1 MPAEVAIIHGW
12 SDTSKSFHDLR
23 DFLSRNGYAV
33 RQIWLGDYVSMDDD
47 VRVPDVAKRM
57 QSVIGELIAQG
68 DLTVPFDLIV
78 HSTGGLVARE
88 WVATFY
94 PDGAGCPAKR
104 IIMLAPANFGSRL
117 AALGKSM
124 IGRIAKGWNNWFQT
138 GQEMLRG
145 LELASPYQWRLATRD
160 LVDPGGAGGPGPYG
174 EGKIWPFVIAGTAGY
189 SGGLR
194 EIVNEPGSDGTVRPA
209 AANLNAVGMTIDFS
223 TDARV
228 PAISQWGSRVAARR
242 LPMAVLPDRDHGS
255 IVRPDHSSSA
265 EPEVQRRLGRLI
277 LQALAC
283 DSDGRYGEIAEEWYR
298 LSEDTHERR
307 KLLPEGSGER
317 GDLHQY
323 MQFVVRA
330 RDDHGQPVD
339 DYFLEFFSPRMKGD
353 KDVLYFHKNVLEHVH
368 TNSVSPSLRCL
379 FVDRTDLV
387 ENFYRLARTPDRQT
401 LALSVSAAQLGRNVR
416 YFDKTHEGARGQVVI
431 HALEA
436 AARDDLE
443 ARVRRNS
450 THLIDMILP
459 RQPVD
464 KVFKLAR

>member
-23 DFLSRNGYAV
+23 DFLGRNGYEV
-33 RQIWLGDYVSMDDD
+33 RQIWRGDYVSKDDD

-57 QSVIGELIAQG
+57 QGVIQELIAQRQ
-68 DLTVPFDLIV
+68 LTVPFDLVV

-88 WVATFY
+88 WVATYY

-145 LELASPYQWRLATRD
+145 LELASPYQWHLATRD
-160 LVDPGGAGGPGPYG
+160 LLDPEGRNGTGPYG
-174 EGKIWPFVIAGTAGY
+174 NGRIWPFVIAGTRGY

-194 EIVNEPGSDGTVRPA
+194 EIVNERGSDGTVRPA
-209 AANLNAVGMTIDFS
+209 AANLNVVGMTIDFS
-223 TDARV
+223 TGASR
-228 PAISQWGSRVAARR
+228 PAIRPWTSRVAASRV
-242 LPMAVLPDRDHGS
+242 PMAILPDRDHGS
-255 IVRPDHSSSA
+255 IVRPDDA
-265 EPEVQRRLGRLI
+265 VAGDDATRPRLGRLI

-283 DSDGRYGEIAEEWYR
+283 GSDSEYAQIAKQWYELSEETHALRNSLPARAEE
-298 LSEDTHERR
+298 
-307 KLLPEGSGER
+307 R
-317 GDLHQY
+317 GNLHQY

-353 KDVLYFHKNVLEHVH
+353 RDVVYFHQNVLEHVH
-368 TNSVSPSLRCL
+368 TNSVSPSFRCL

-387 ENFYRLARTPDRQT
+387 EGFYALARTPERQT
-401 LALSVSAAQLGRNVR
+401 LAVSVSAAQLGRNIR
-416 YFDKTHEGARGQVVI
+416 YFDKTSEGARGQVVI
-431 HALEA
+431 HALAA
-436 AARDDLE
+436 AARDDLD
-443 ARVRRNS
+443 ARVRRNT